1 MTEDTSSSQAPPS
14 VSGADIRTF
23 LFADMRGY
31 TRFTQEHGDEAA
43 SALAGRFADLVKEEV
58 PEFEGELLE
67 LRGDEAL
74 CVFRSARQALRASV
88 ELQRRLRTGSEEQ
101 PAFPIGVGVGL
112 DAGEA
117 VPTHGGY
124 RGASLNLAARLCA
137 LAKPG
142 EILASETVIGL
153 ASRVEGLRFLEGRS
167 APLKGMARPVRYV
180 VVEPEQPLPS
190 LPPQPGA
197 KSTRRRRQLIAG
209 ACLAVLAALA
219 IGVAVTQRGGTSP
232 GLPGDAV
239 AVVASN
245 GRASA
250 PVDVGAGASGVAT
263 SGSVAWIANY
273 LTDQVLKVDTSTG
286 STIPAA
292 VGAGPVAVAVGDG
305 AVWVANAGD
314 GTVSEVSPTAVKS
327 VVSPIYVGNGPSGI
341 VAARHAVWVT
351 LSLDGAVAE
360 IDPNQGKVVATFS
373 AGTDPTRIAYG
384 FGMLWVTNESVGT
397 VTPIDPTTNEAQT
410 PIPLGGGPNALAIGA
425 GGVFVTNSLE
435 GTVSRIDPQSKHLA
449 WAAQAGSD
457 PEGVAVVGDSVWVA
471 SHGSGEISR
480 FDAHT
485 GAPQSPLAVGSAPL
499 GLGALGAGAAVTTT
513 SGPGR
518 HRGGTL
524 TIASGPLAPSIDPQS
539 FLSSQPQPW
548 QTFSMTNDGL
558 VGFKR
563 VPGPDGETVV
573 ANLATSLPAPTNNG
587 HAYTFQLRRGIHY
600 STGQPVEASD
610 IRYGIERAFTVNVG
624 KHHDLNLGQQFYDD
638 IVGAPTCA
646 THLATCRLN
655 HGIVVNDQTGTVTF
669 HLRRADPNF
678 LAKLA
683 MPMAVAVPPQV
694 PPDDQGARPLPAT
707 GPYMIANYD
716 PKKGAI
722 LVRNPHFKEWSQD
735 AEPDGYPNRIVW
747 RVYKTGD
754 QAALAVEH
762 GNADFL
768 ADAVSPQRL
777 RQITTTY
784 TTQTHPSSA
793 LVTYYIVPAGSSRL
807 RHDLIARQ
815 AIAYA
820 VNRNT
825 IINLLGGP
833 LAAHPTCQLLPP
845 NFPGY
850 RPYCPYTAG
859 TDHTHW
865 TAPDLTTA
873 HLLARRSKSF
883 GKTVWVQPGEFA
895 STYMVHLLDSLGYK
909 ARLGSPAVG
918 ALWMGWFGE
927 DYPGA
932 DDFLGL
938 YTNPT
943 NTPRDLN
950 RLLQKQL
957 QSQYAGTLAWAAADR
972 RFARYLWLL
981 PVATP
986 QVLGLG
992 FTARRVGDYLYSP
1005 VIENNP
1011 IIDQMWVK

>member
-1 MTEDTSSSQAPPS
+1 MRRCACSARLGRRCGRRSSC
-14 VSGADIRTF
+14 SGASAPRR
-23 LFADMRGY
+23 MRG
-31 TRFTQEHGDEAA
+31 RR
-43 SALAGRFADLVKEEV
+43 S
-58 PEFEGELLE
+58 
-67 LRGDEAL
+67 
-74 CVFRSARQALRASV
+74 RSAWAW
-88 ELQRRLRTGSEEQ
+88 
-101 PAFPIGVGVGL
+101 GL

-117 VPTHGGY
+117 VPTQGGY

-153 ASRVEGLRFLEGRS
+153 ASRVDGMRFLEGRS
-167 APLKGMARPVRYV
+167 APLKGMTRPVRYV

-197 KSTRRRRQLIAG
+197 KSPRRRRQLIAG

-219 IGVAVTQRGGTSP
+219 IGVAVTRRGGTSP

-292 VGAGPVAVAVGDG
+292 VGAGPAAVAVGDG

-373 AGTDPTRIAYG
+373 AGTDPTRITYG

-425 GGVFVTNSLE
+425 GGVFVTNSLD
-435 GTVSRIDPQSKHLA
+435 GTVSRIDPQTKHLA

-499 GLGALGAGAAVTTT
+499 GLAALGAGAAVTTT

-524 TIASGPLAPSIDPQS
+524 TIASGPLAQSIDPQS
-539 FLSSQPQPW
+539 FLSSQAQPW

-573 ANLATSLPAPTNNG
+573 ANLATSLPAPTDNG
-587 HAYTFQLRRGIHY
+587 HAYIFQLRRGIHY

-624 KHHDLNLGQQFYDD
+624 KQHDLNLGQQFYDD
-638 IVGAPTCA
+638 IVGASTCA

-655 HGIVVNDQTGTVTF
+655 HGIVVNDQAGTVTF

-694 PPDDQGARPLPAT
+694 PPDDQGTRPLPAT

-722 LVRNPHFKEWSQD
+722 LVETHTSGSGRKTPNPMAIPTASCGASTRQETKQRWQSNTEMPTFWQTRL
-735 AEPDGYPNRIVW
+735 APNGSDRSP
-747 RVYKTGD
+747 RPT
-754 QAALAVEH
+754 QPRLTLAPH
-762 GNADFL
+762 
-768 ADAVSPQRL
+768 SPPTTSSLPGL
-777 RQITTTY
+777 RD
-784 TTQTHPSSA
+784 S
-793 LVTYYIVPAGSSRL
+793 
-807 RHDLIARQ
+807 
-815 AIAYA
+815 
-820 VNRNT
+820 NT
-825 IINLLGGP
+825 ISPPEKP
-833 LAAHPTCQLLPP
+833 LPTPWIETRSSTCSAAHSQHIQPVSCSHPTSRDT
-845 NFPGY
+845 G
-850 RPYCPYTAG
+850 R
-859 TDHTHW
+859 
-865 TAPDLTTA
+865 TA
-873 HLLARRSKSF
+873 HTQPAPNTPTGRHPTSPLLTFWPGAPRASARRS
-883 GKTVWVQPGEFA
+883 G
-895 STYMVHLLDSLGYK
+895 
-909 ARLGSPAVG
+909 
-918 ALWMGWFGE
+918 
-927 DYPGA
+927 
-932 DDFLGL
+932 
-938 YTNPT
+938 
-943 NTPRDLN
+943 
-950 RLLQKQL
+950 
-957 QSQYAGTLAWAAADR
+957 
-972 RFARYLWLL
+972 
-981 PVATP
+981 
-986 QVLGLG
+986 
-992 FTARRVGDYLYSP
+992 
-1005 VIENNP
+1005 
-1011 IIDQMWVK
+1011 